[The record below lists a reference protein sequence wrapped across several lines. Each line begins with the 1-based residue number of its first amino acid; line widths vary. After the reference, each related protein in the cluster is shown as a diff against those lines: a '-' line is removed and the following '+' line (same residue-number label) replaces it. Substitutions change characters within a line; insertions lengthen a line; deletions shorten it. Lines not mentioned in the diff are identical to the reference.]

1 MNVRELYN
9 YLDERIPSSLSC
21 EWDNDGLMVESDGAR
36 EVKKV
41 LISLDVTPDAVAE
54 AVEKGC
60 DVIIS
65 HHPLIF
71 KPLRSVN
78 DDSVIAQMV
87 KTLVK
92 NDISVMSFHTRL
104 DVVEGGVNDALAA
117 VIGLTDV
124 EPMPEIGRVGHLSEE
139 VYIDDFVGFVRD
151 VLGCEHVD
159 FVGEDPV
166 YRVAVVGGD
175 GKDNFSDAIA
185 CGADT
190 YLTGSMSYN
199 TMVDAAYMGVNVIEA
214 GHFYTE
220 QPVCTVLA
228 QTLTELGIECEI
240 FYSDP
245 IGTCVADNFV
255 E

>member
-9 YLDERIPSSLSC
+9 YLDDRIPASLSC
-21 EWDNDGLMVESDGAR
+21 EWDNDGLMVEADGDR

-41 LISLDVTPDAVAE
+41 LISLDVTPDAVGY
-54 AVEKGC
+54 AVEGGF
-60 DVIIS
+60 DVILS

-71 KPLRSVN
+71 KPLKSVN
-78 DDSVIAQMV
+78 DDSYISRMV
-87 KTLVK
+87 KKLLV
-92 NDISVMSFHTRL
+92 NGISVMSFHTRL
-104 DVVEGGVNDALAA
+104 DRVEGGVNDALAA
-117 VIGLTDV
+117 VIGLTDI
-124 EPMPEIGRVGHLSEE
+124 EPMPEIGRVGNLGEE

-159 FVGEDPV
+159 FVGERPV

-175 GKDNFSDAIA
+175 GKDNFADAVKN
-185 CGADT
+185 GADT

-199 TMVDAAYMGVNVIEA
+199 TMVDAAYMGINVIEA
-214 GHFYTE
+214 GHFQTE
-220 QPVCTVLA
+220 HPVCTVLA
-228 QTLTELGIECEI
+228 QTLSEQGIDCEI
-240 FYSDP
+240 YYSDP

>member
-9 YLDERIPSSLSC
+9 YLDQRIPPSLSC
-21 EWDNDGLMVESDGAR
+21 EWDNDGLMVESDGEK
-36 EVKKV
+36 EVKRV
-41 LISLDVTPDAVAE
+41 LISLDVTPE
-54 AVEKGC
+54 AVDYAVDNGF
-60 DVIIS
+60 DLILS

-71 KPLRSVN
+71 KPLKSVN
-78 DDSVIAQMV
+78 DDNYISRMV
-87 KTLVK
+87 KKLIK

-104 DVVEGGVNDALAA
+104 DRVDGGVNDALAA

-124 EPMPEIGRVGHLSEE
+124 EPMPEIGRVGNLGEA

-159 FVGEDPV
+159 FVGERPV
-166 YRVAVVGGD
+166 CRVAVVGGD
-175 GKDNFSDAIA
+175 GKDNFADAVA

-199 TMVDAAYMGVNVIEA
+199 TMVDAAFMGINVIEA
-214 GHFYTE
+214 GHFHTE
-220 QPVCTVLA
+220 HPVCTVLA
-228 QTLTELGIECEI
+228 QTLSELGVECEI
-240 FYSDP
+240 FYSYP